1 MAASMLTGH
10 GVLEDR
16 ETDVVVLVRRW
27 QEHGDQRAR
36 ETLLERFTPLARNLA
51 KRYARSSTPMD
62 DLFQVALYGLLKA
75 IDRFDPDRGG
85 RLQSF
90 AIPTILGELRRYFR
104 DSGWGVHVPRGA
116 QERALEVRD
125 AREHL
130 ANELG
135 QAPTAYQLAQF
146 LEIDLEQV
154 LDGLQALNAYDA
166 SSLEAPRRDEEGGTV
181 ADTVGAEDPNFDLA
195 ENHAMLGVAL
205 RALPERERA
214 IVAMRFAEELTQDE
228 IATRVGVSQMQVSRL
243 LRRALRDMRATIE
256 GDRLASGG

>member
-1 MAASMLTGH
+1 VLADH
-10 GVLEDR
+10 GVLADR
-16 ETDVVVLVRRW
+16 DQDVTVLVRRW
-27 QEHGDQRAR
+27 QDAGDQRAR
-36 ETLLERFTPLARNLA
+36 EALLERFAPLARNLA

-62 DLFQVALYGLLKA
+62 DLLQVAMYGLLKS

-116 QERALEVRD
+116 QERALAVRD

-130 ANELG
+130 ANDLG

-154 LDGLQALNAYDA
+154 LDGLQALNAYDTT
-166 SSLEAPRRDEEGGTV
+166 SLDAPRGDEDGGSV
-181 ADTVGAEDPNFDLA
+181 SDTVGAEDPNFGLA

-205 RALPERERA
+205 RELPERERA
-214 IVAMRFAEELTQDE
+214 IVEMRFGEELTQDQ
-228 IATRVGVSQMQVSRL
+228 IAARIGVSQMQVSRL
-243 LRRALRDMRATIE
+243 LRRALSDMRETIE
-256 GDRLASGG
+256 GNRPVEAD